1 MSRSIG
7 NFIPARL
14 DQALAARGFS
24 AVELSARVG
33 VTTTTISRWRNGV
46 QLPSGDVICRL
57 AEELR
62 VSPEWLTRP
71 VYEAVSNPC
80 FRGSIAPMKAE
91 RSILRARIEWLDE
104 ISQQLEQY
112 VDYPEVNLPSLSYTK
127 LSDITDADIEEAAE
141 QCRAQ
146 WGLKDGPVADVL
158 LLLESAGVLVA
169 REETGTPRIE
179 GLSAW
184 SATGRPL
191 VLLCADKGNAYRS
204 RFDAAHELGHLVL
217 HKYIEAPIDSS
228 AHKLMEQQAH
238 RFAGAFLLPSRGF
251 AAEVSSPV
259 SLQGLL
265 FLKRRWGVSV
275 AAMIMRLVALGF
287 IGDADYLRLIK
298 LRSAKWGNK
307 QEPNDEDREPEVP
320 RLLRRTVELLEQE
333 GVVKADA
340 LPSLTGLSAR
350 DIEGLLSL
358 SFGSLSLPK
367 ASVLELSLKSIART
381 DADRSLSPN
390 GDNVLQ
396 FNSPRKL

>member
-1 MSRSIG
+1 
-7 NFIPARL
+7 
-14 DQALAARGFS
+14 
-24 AVELSARVG
+24 
-33 VTTTTISRWRNGV
+33 
-46 QLPSGDVICRL
+46 
-57 AEELR
+57 
-62 VSPEWLTRP
+62 
-71 VYEAVSNPC
+71 
-80 FRGSIAPMKAE
+80 MKAE
-91 RSILRARIEWLDE
+91 RSILRARVEWLDE

-112 VDYPEVNLPSLSYTK
+112 VDYPQVNLPSVPYEK
-127 LSDITDADIEEAAE
+127 LSDITNADIEDAAE
-141 QCRAQ
+141 RCRTQ
-146 WGLKDGPVADVL
+146 WGLKNGPVADVL

-217 HKYIEAPIDSS
+217 HKHIEAPVDPA

-275 AAMIMRLVALGF
+275 AAMIMRLVALGI

-307 QEPNDEDREPEVP
+307 QEPNDEDREPETP

-333 GVVKADA
+333 GVVRADA

-350 DIEGLLSL
+350 DVEGLLGL
-358 SFGSLSLPK
+358 PFGSLSLPK
-367 ASVLELSLKSIART
+367 ASVLELSLKPKISAST
-381 DADRSLSPN
+381 DGEPSPR
-390 GDNVLQ
+390 GDNILK
-396 FNSPRKL
+396 FSSPHK